1 MVVLRLKIFWWER
14 IFLLPEANKFNKN
27 TIWFSKTEDKD
38 IYLDFCWLWN
48 HSSWYSELNIE
59 DGRKR
64 NFICVQL
71 DEETD
76 KKKQAYK
83 EGYKSIFNITKDR
96 IIKAGK
102 KLKKDNPN
110 YNGDLGFKIFETVH
124 DFRAKMSL
132 NLRFLILVSL
142 TMLY

>member
-1 MVVLRLKIFWWER
+1 MKIF
-14 IFLLPEANKFNKN
+14 FGGKGYFSLPEANKFNK
-27 TIWFSKTEDKD
+27 KTLFGSVKPK
-38 IYLDFCWLWN
+38 IKTFILTFFAGSGTTAHGIL
-48 HSSWYSELNIE
+48 ELNIE

-102 KLKKDNPN
+102 K
-110 YNGDLGFKIFETVH
+110 
-124 DFRAKMSL
+124 S
-132 NLRFLILVSL
+132 
-142 TMLY
+142 